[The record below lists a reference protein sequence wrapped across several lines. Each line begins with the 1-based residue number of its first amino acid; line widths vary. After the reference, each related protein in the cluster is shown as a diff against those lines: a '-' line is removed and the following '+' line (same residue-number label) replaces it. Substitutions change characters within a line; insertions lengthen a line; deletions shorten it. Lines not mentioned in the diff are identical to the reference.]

1 MNKKKILW
9 IVFLAII
16 IVGIGIGLFVLNQN
30 KNNKTSE
37 NNSTNETSYNTK
49 SENTVKAEK
58 ATSKNVEYQKIELD
72 DGVLYSVDGEK
83 YNADMV
89 IGDNYF
95 DTTIS
100 DMYINPED
108 YYGSKIQI
116 EGMYLTDGSYTS
128 VGRYST
134 SSLCAYCPA
143 GYSFIEYQLD
153 GTIDKKLEPEK
164 DWIKIIGTLE
174 KANDETSF
182 YQDYFYIKALN
193 IEIMNEKGNDTVNN

>member
-9 IVFLAII
+9 IVLLT
-16 IVGIGIGLFVLNQN
+16 IVIAGIGIGIFALNQN
-30 KNNKTSE
+30 KENKTSE
-37 NNSTNETSYNTK
+37 NNSTNETNDNTK
-49 SENTVKAEK
+49 SENTV
-58 ATSKNVEYQKIELD
+58 KNVEYQKIELD
-72 DGVLYSVDGEK
+72 DGILYSVDGEK

-134 SSLCAYCPA
+134 SSLCAFCPA

-153 GTIDKKLEPEK
+153 GTIDKELEAEK